1 MRSSDFHSNPL
12 FLLLVIFSNKLR
24 FGLKF
29 SVLEIFFFFWKV
41 YTKSVKQFIYVS
53 TEKKKP
59 HKNISM
65 HVLIRYFLL
74 NELKISYSKE
84 FPNFACVYPQ
94 EV

>member
-12 FLLLVIFSNKLR
+12 FLLLVIFSNKLC

-29 SVLEIFFFFWKV
+29 SVLEIFFGKFIQNQLNSLFILALK
-41 YTKSVKQFIYVS
+41 TKM
-53 TEKKKP
+53 P

-65 HVLIRYFLL
+65 YVLIRYFLL
-74 NELKISYSKE
+74 NELKISHSKE
-84 FPNFACVYPQ
+84 LPNFAYVYPQ